1 MVSLKFITKSQRDS
15 AYNESLV
22 FQQPQTPIYAPHFVM
37 YIKDLLVKKYGLL
50 LVEKG
55 GLSIIT
61 SLNLKTQNMAQDIVK
76 QEVDNNAYLN
86 LTNGAA
92 LITNP
97 KNGDILAMVGSKDYD
112 DPNGGNVNVTTSLR
126 QPGSSIKLVTYSAA
140 LSNGFTAATILD
152 DSPITYNVAGSVPY
166 SPVNYDGGFHGKI
179 PLRIAFAN
187 SFNVPA
193 VKTLAKIG
201 IPTMVNT
208 GKKKII
214 SLSRL
219 KKLLSRI
226 RRTKAIVFTNG
237 CFDIIHAGHVRYLN
251 KAKSLGDILVVGLN
265 SDSSVKNIKGEK
277 RPIVPQRE
285 RAEVLSGLEAVDYVV
300 FFNEPTPIRLIKA
313 VLPDILVKGADW
325 ASHAIVGADVVKAA
339 GGKIARV
346 KLVKGRST
354 TNIIEKI
361 LELHQ

>member
-1 MVSLKFITKSQRDS
+1 
-15 AYNESLV
+15 
-22 FQQPQTPIYAPHFVM
+22 
-37 YIKDLLVKKYGLL
+37 
-50 LVEKG
+50 
-55 GLSIIT
+55 
-61 SLNLKTQNMAQDIVK
+61 
-76 QEVDNNAYLN
+76 
-86 LTNGAA
+86 
-92 LITNP
+92 
-97 KNGDILAMVGSKDYD
+97 
-112 DPNGGNVNVTTSLR
+112 
-126 QPGSSIKLVTYSAA
+126 
-140 LSNGFTAATILD
+140 
-152 DSPITYNVAGSVPY
+152 
-166 SPVNYDGGFHGKI
+166 
-179 PLRIAFAN
+179 
-187 SFNVPA
+187 
-193 VKTLAKIG
+193 
-201 IPTMVNT
+201 MVNT

-354 TNIIEKI
+354 TNIIKKI

>member
-1 MVSLKFITKSQRDS
+1 
-15 AYNESLV
+15 
-22 FQQPQTPIYAPHFVM
+22 
-37 YIKDLLVKKYGLL
+37 
-50 LVEKG
+50 
-55 GLSIIT
+55 
-61 SLNLKTQNMAQDIVK
+61 
-76 QEVDNNAYLN
+76 
-86 LTNGAA
+86 
-92 LITNP
+92 
-97 KNGDILAMVGSKDYD
+97 
-112 DPNGGNVNVTTSLR
+112 
-126 QPGSSIKLVTYSAA
+126 
-140 LSNGFTAATILD
+140 
-152 DSPITYNVAGSVPY
+152 
-166 SPVNYDGGFHGKI
+166 
-179 PLRIAFAN
+179 
-187 SFNVPA
+187 
-193 VKTLAKIG
+193 
-201 IPTMVNT
+201 MVNT

-219 KKLLSRI
+219 KKLLHGI
-226 RRTKAIVFTNG
+226 RRKKAIVFTNG

-277 RPIVPQRE
+277 RPIMPQRE

-346 KLVKGRST
+346 KLGKGRST
-354 TNIIEKI
+354 TNIIKKI